1 MGKISVVG
9 LGPGDLEQLP
19 MGVYRLLKSNEPI
32 YLRTK
37 LHPVVSELEQ
47 EGFKFH
53 SFDEVYEKNEQFE
66 GVYETISAEL
76 IDLASKQDI
85 IYAVPGHPMV
95 AEKSVQ
101 LLLANKQGI
110 EIDIKGG
117 KSFLDDLF
125 QAIQI
130 DPIEGFQ
137 LVDALDLK
145 QDELEV
151 GQHIIIMQVFNQYI
165 ASDVKLTLTEKYP
178 DDHMVALVDAA
189 GSKTEKVDWLP
200 LVEIDRM
207 EGVHNLTSMYVPPL
221 AKDDQTKSFQ
231 TVQYYIDRITGE
243 QGDVWIKEQTHE
255 SLIPYLK
262 EETAEFIK
270 AVENEDDENMV
281 EELGDILMQVL
292 YHTNLGEQSGYFS
305 LEEVLETLNKKLRR
319 RHPHVFDEVEAAST
333 QEVESLWQK
342 IKAEEMER
350 KK

>member
-19 MGVYRLLKSNEPI
+19 MGVYRLLKSDEPV

-47 EGFKFH
+47 EGFEFH
-53 SFDEVYEKNEQFE
+53 SFDEVYEKNDQFE
-66 GVYETISAEL
+66 GVYDAITAEL
-76 IDLASKQDI
+76 IELASKQDI

-101 LLLANKQGI
+101 LLLANQQGI

-125 QAIQI
+125 LAVQI

-137 LVDALDLK
+137 LVDALDLN

-189 GSKTEKVDWLP
+189 GSKTEKIDWLR
-200 LVEIDRM
+200 LVDIDQM

-221 AKDDQTKSFQ
+221 VRDEQTKTFQ
-231 TVQYYIDRITGE
+231 TLQYYIDRITGE
-243 QGDVWIKEQTHE
+243 HGDVWIKQQTHE

-262 EETAEFIK
+262 EETAEFIR
-270 AVENEDDENMV
+270 AAENEDDINMV

-292 YHTNLGEQSGYFS
+292 YHTNLGEQAGYFS

-319 RHPHVFDEVEAAST
+319 RHPHVFDGVEAASVE
-333 QEVESLWQK
+333 EVEKLWQK
-342 IKAEEMER
+342 IKAEEMGR

>member
-19 MGVYRLLKSNEPI
+19 MGVYRLLKSDEPI

-47 EGFKFH
+47 EGFEFH
-53 SFDEVYEKNEQFE
+53 SFDEVYEKNNQFE
-66 GVYETISAEL
+66 EVYDAITAEL
-76 IDLASKQDI
+76 IEIASKQDI

-101 LLLANKQGI
+101 LLLANQQGI

-125 QAIQI
+125 QAVQI

-145 QDELEV
+145 QDELAI

-165 ASDVKLTLTEKYP
+165 ASEVKLTLTEKYP

-189 GSKTEKVDWLP
+189 GSKTEKVDWLR
-200 LVEIDRM
+200 LVDIDKM

-221 AKDDQTKSFQ
+221 ARDEQTKSFQ
-231 TVQYYIDRITGE
+231 TLQYYIDKITGE
-243 QGDVWIKEQTHE
+243 QGDIWIKQQTHE

-270 AVENEDDENMV
+270 AVENEDDVNMV

-292 YHTNLGEQSGYFS
+292 YHTNLGEQAGYFS

-319 RHPHVFDEVEAAST
+319 RHPHVFDGVEASSVEEVEK
-333 QEVESLWQK
+333 LWQK
-342 IKAEEMER
+342 IKAEEMGRRE
-350 KK
+350 

>member
-19 MGVYRLLKSNEPI
+19 MGVYRLLKSDEPI

-47 EGFKFH
+47 EGFNFH

-125 QAIQI
+125 QAVQI

-221 AKDDQTKSFQ
+221 ARDDQTKSFQ
-231 TVQYYIDRITGE
+231 TAQYYIDRITGE
-243 QGDVWIKEQTHE
+243 QGGVWIKEQTHE

-270 AVENEDDENMV
+270 AVENEDDANMV

-319 RHPHVFDEVEAAST
+319 RHPHVFDGVEAAST

>member
-19 MGVYRLLKSNEPI
+19 MGVYRLLKRNEPI

-47 EGFKFH
+47 EGFEFH
-53 SFDEVYEKNEQFE
+53 SFDEVYEKNNQFE
-66 GVYETISAEL
+66 EVYDAITAEL
-76 IDLASKQDI
+76 IEIASKQDI

-101 LLLANKQGI
+101 LLLANQQGI

-125 QAIQI
+125 QAVQI

-145 QDELEV
+145 QDELAL

-178 DDHMVALVDAA
+178 DNHMVALVDAA
-189 GSKTEKVDWLP
+189 GSKTEKVDWLR
-200 LVEIDRM
+200 LVDIDQM

-221 AKDDQTKSFQ
+221 ARDEQTKSFQ
-231 TVQYYIDRITGE
+231 TLQYYIDRIMGE
-243 QGDVWIKEQTHE
+243 QGDIWIKQQTHE
-255 SLIPYLK
+255 SLLPYLE
-262 EETAEFIK
+262 EETAEFIS
-270 AVENEDDENMV
+270 AVENEDDVNMV

-292 YHTNLGEQSGYFS
+292 YHTNLGEQAGYFS

-319 RHPHVFDEVEAAST
+319 RHPHVFDGVEAASIE
-333 QEVESLWQK
+333 EVEKLWQK
-342 IKAEEMER
+342 IKAEEMGR
-350 KK
+350 KE

>member
-9 LGPGDLEQLP
+9 LGPSDLEQLP
-19 MGVYRLLKSNEPI
+19 MGVYHLLKSGIPV

-47 EGFKFH
+47 EGFEFI
-53 SFDEVYEKNEQFE
+53 SFDTVYEKSGKFE
-66 GVYETISAEL
+66 EVYDSISAEL
-76 IDLASKQDI
+76 IALAAKKDI

-101 LLLANKQGI
+101 LLLDNKQGI
-110 EIDIKGG
+110 QIEIKGG

-125 QAIQI
+125 QAVKI

-178 DDHMVALVDAA
+178 DNHIVALVHAA
-189 GSKTEKVDWLP
+189 GSKAEKIDWLP

-221 AKDDQTKSFQ
+221 AKDDQMKSFQ
-231 TVQYYIDRITGE
+231 TVQYYIDKITGE
-243 QGDVWIKEQTHE
+243 NGDSWIKEQTHE

-262 EETAEFIK
+262 EETKEFIE
-270 AVENEDDENMV
+270 AVENEDDLNMV
-281 EELGDILMQVL
+281 EELGDILMQIL
-292 YHTNLGEQSGYFS
+292 YHTNLGERSGYFS

-319 RHPHVFDEVEAAST
+319 RHPHVFDGVEAASIE
-333 QEVESLWQK
+333 EVEILWNK
-342 IKAEEMER
+342 IKAEEMRE
-350 KK
+350 KE

>member
-19 MGVYRLLKSNEPI
+19 MGVYRLLKSGEPV

-37 LHPVVSELEQ
+37 LHPVVLELER
-47 EGFKFH
+47 EGFEFH
-53 SFDEVYEKNEQFE
+53 SFDAVYEKNNQFE
-66 GVYETISAEL
+66 GVYETISTEL
-76 IDLASKQDI
+76 IELADKQDI

-101 LLLANKQGI
+101 LLLDNKKGI
-110 EIDIKGG
+110 QIDIKGG
-117 KSFLDDLF
+117 KSFIDDLF
-125 QAIQI
+125 QAVKM

-151 GQHIIIMQVFNQYI
+151 GQHIIVMQVFNQYI

-178 DDHMVALVDAA
+178 DDHVVALVHAA

-207 EGVHNLTSMYVPPL
+207 EGVHNLTSMYIPPL
-221 AKDDQTKSFQ
+221 AQHDRTKSFQ
-231 TVQYYIDRITGE
+231 TLQYYIDLITGE
-243 QGDVWIKEQTHE
+243 TGDVWIKKQTHE
-255 SLIPYLK
+255 SLLPYLK
-262 EETAEFIK
+262 EETAEFIE
-270 AVENEDDENMV
+270 AVKKEDDINMV

-292 YHTNLGEQSGYFS
+292 YHTNLGERSGYFS

-319 RHPHVFDEVEAAST
+319 RHPHVFDGVEVKNIEEVET
-333 QEVESLWQK
+333 LWQE
-342 IKAEEMER
+342 IKAKEMR
-350 KK
+350 GKK

>member
-9 LGPGDLEQLP
+9 LGPGDMEQLP
-19 MGVYRLLKSNEPI
+19 MGVYRLLKSDKPI

-47 EGFKFH
+47 EGFEFH
-53 SFDEVYEKNEQFE
+53 SFDAVYEKNDQFE
-66 GVYETISAEL
+66 EVYNTIAAEL
-76 IDLASKQDI
+76 IELAGRQDI

-101 LLLANKQGI
+101 LLLDNKQGI
-110 EIDIKGG
+110 EINIKGG

-125 QAIQI
+125 QAVQI

-165 ASDVKLTLTEKYP
+165 ASDVKLTLMEKYP
-178 DDHMVALVDAA
+178 VNHVVAFVHAA
-189 GSKTEKVDWLP
+189 GSKIEKVEWLP

-221 AKDDQTKSFQ
+221 ARDNQTKSFQ
-231 TVQYYIDRITGE
+231 TVQYYMDLITGE
-243 QGDVWIKEQTHE
+243 TGDVWIKEQTHE

-270 AVENEDDENMV
+270 AVEKEDDTNMV

-305 LEEVLETLNKKLRR
+305 LEEVLETLNEKLRR
-319 RHPHVFDEVEAAST
+319 RHPHVFDEFEATSIE
-333 QEVESLWQK
+333 EVETLWQK
-342 IKAEEMER
+342 IKLKEMRGKE
-350 KK
+350 